1 MRAFSLRAYIHNVS
15 VLTKYCSNVIVDALH
30 LIIGR
35 LHMGFL
41 DALNLLPMIA
51 FKAALIGFVVAP
63 LINMACRQFDLNF
76 YINAGIV
83 AAVLLVVLSP
93 QLRGLYFDADSVSA
107 SLDQYV
113 APDALW
119 TIMKVKFWAAF
130 AGYCAGA
137 YLFWKYA
144 D

>member
-1 MRAFSLRAYIHNVS
+1 
-15 VLTKYCSNVIVDALH
+15 
-30 LIIGR
+30 
-35 LHMGFL
+35 MGFL

-113 APDALW
+113 ASDALW
-119 TIMKVKFWAAF
+119 TIMKVKFWAAL

-137 YLFWKYA
+137 YLFWKCA